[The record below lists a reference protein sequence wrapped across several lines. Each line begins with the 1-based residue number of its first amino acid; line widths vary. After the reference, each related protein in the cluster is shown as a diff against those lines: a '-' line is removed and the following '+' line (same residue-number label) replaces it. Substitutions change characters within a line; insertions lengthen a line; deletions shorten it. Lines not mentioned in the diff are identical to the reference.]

1 MLHINITQVQVNTRI
16 ILTTTLTFIE
26 TAFNNID
33 NLNKQGYEDVND
45 FAILK
50 NSILNY
56 NHILTRTLEMV
67 HLETLEEETLLR
79 VKKVKVLVDS
89 LIKESY
95 L

>member
-1 MLHINITQVQVNTRI
+1 MLHININQVQINTSI
-16 ILTTTLTFIE
+16 ILTNTLTFIE

-33 NLNKQGYEDVND
+33 NLNRQGYEDITN
-45 FAILK
+45 FAMLK

-67 HLETLEEETLLR
+67 YLETLEEETLLR
-79 VKKVKVLVDS
+79 VKKVKVLVDN